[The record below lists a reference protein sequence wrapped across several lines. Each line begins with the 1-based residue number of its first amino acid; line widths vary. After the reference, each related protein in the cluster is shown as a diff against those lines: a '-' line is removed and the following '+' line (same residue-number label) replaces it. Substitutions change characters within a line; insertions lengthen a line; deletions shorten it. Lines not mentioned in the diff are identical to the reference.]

1 MDGGALVLRSAERC
15 GACGRRKV
23 MSVVDCSA
31 FVNVLVVDACM
42 SERWCVDWAK
52 LGIGSTE

>member
-1 MDGGALVLRSAERC
+1 
-15 GACGRRKV
+15 